1 MKTLG
6 GYLKRYYHEELQ
18 PHGRAYLLPVLFIC
32 ALTAA
37 EYGIGF
43 EKQLFD
49 SQRGLLLNW
58 LSQWL
63 YLSLIWLLPLWWIAR
78 GRQKPISWQPWLP
91 WLLMGLFAY
100 AFRSVYRG
108 HFEWLTDQSVGWDR
122 NTYYFYWFTI
132 AQWFQALSV
141 ILPLVLLGWLGR
153 RQLDSFHGLKR
164 AKVQPY
170 FLLLLGAAVV
180 VALASTQ
187 ADFQDYYPRFAKMW
201 PDGGERQMSRIVTFE
216 LSYAFDFYATEYL
229 FRGFLVLAFARYL
242 GPKAILPMAI
252 LYVTIH
258 FGKPLGETI
267 SSFFGG
273 MLLGIFAYYSQSI
286 WGGIILHIGL
296 AWLMELIV
304 FL

>member
-1 MKTLG
+1 MRTLS

-18 PHGRAYLLPVLFIC
+18 PNGRAYLLPVLFIC
-32 ALTAA
+32 ALTAV
-37 EYGIGF
+37 EYSF
-43 EKQLFD
+43 DLDKYLFD
-49 SQRGLLLNW
+49 TKRAFWLQLTSQWIYLLL
-58 LSQWL
+58 
-63 YLSLIWLLPLWWIAR
+63 IWTLPLWWIVR
-78 GRQKPISWQPWLP
+78 SGQTSLNWNVWYP
-91 WLLMGLFAY
+91 WLLLGLLVY
-100 AFRSVYRG
+100 AFRSTYKG
-108 HFEWLTDQSVGWDR
+108 HFELLSDISLGWDR

-141 ILPLVLLGWLGR
+141 TLPLLLIGWLAR
-153 RQLDSFHGLKR
+153 KPLDAFHGLKR
-164 AKVQPY
+164 AKVWPY
-170 FLLLLGAAVV
+170 FVLLIGATVI

-201 PDGGERQMSRIVTFE
+201 PDGGERHWSRVLAFE
-216 LSYAFDFYATEYL
+216 ASYALDFFATEYL

-258 FGKPLGETI
+258 YGKPLGETI

-273 MLLGIFAYYSQSI
+273 MLLGVFAYYSKSI

-304 FL
+304 LL

>member
-1 MKTLG
+1 MRTLG
-6 GYLKRYYHEELQ
+6 GYLKRYYQDELQ
-18 PHGRAYLLPVLFIC
+18 PYGRAYLLPVLFIC

-37 EYGIGF
+37 EYSF
-43 EKQLFD
+43 HLDKYLFD
-49 SQRGLLLNW
+49 TKRAFWLQLSSQWIYLLL
-58 LSQWL
+58 
-63 YLSLIWLLPLWWIAR
+63 IWTLPLWWI
-78 GRQKPISWQPWLP
+78 GRRRQTPLNWKLWYP
-91 WLLMGLFAY
+91 WLLLGLLVY
-100 AFRSVYRG
+100 AFRSTYKG
-108 HFEWLTDQSVGWDR
+108 HFERLSDISLGWDR
-122 NTYYFYWFTI
+122 NTYYFYWFTV

-141 ILPLVLLGWLGR
+141 ALPLVLIGWFSR
-153 RQLDSFHGLKR
+153 RQLDAFHGLKR

-170 FLLLLGAAVV
+170 FILLLGAAVV

-201 PDGGERQMSRIVTFE
+201 PDGGERQWSRILAFE
-216 LSYAFDFYATEYL
+216 ASYALDFFATEYL

-242 GPKAILPMAI
+242 GPSAILPMAI

-258 FGKPLGETI
+258 YGKPLGETI

-273 MLLGIFAYYSQSI
+273 MLLGVFAYYSKSI

-304 FL
+304 LL

>member
-6 GYLKRYYHEELQ
+6 GYLRRYYDEELQ
-18 PHGRAYLLPVLFIC
+18 PHGRTYFLPLLFIG
-32 ALTAA
+32 ALTAI
-37 EYGIGF
+37 EYSLDL
-43 EKQLFD
+43 ENYLFD
-49 SQRGLLLNW
+49 ASRGFW
-58 LSQWL
+58 LRLMSQWL
-63 YLSLIWLLPLWWIAR
+63 YLLLIWTMPLWWISR
-78 GRQKPISWQPWLP
+78 DRQAPLNWKVWFPWLM
-91 WLLMGLFAY
+91 LGLFAY
-100 AFRSVYRG
+100 AFRSTYRG
-108 HFEWLTDQSVGWDR
+108 HFEWLSDISIGWDR
-122 NTYYFYWFTI
+122 NTYYFYWFTV

-141 ILPLVLLGWLGR
+141 TLPLLLLGWLGR
-153 RQLDSFHGLKR
+153 KQLNTFHGLKA

-170 FLLLLGAAVV
+170 FVLLFGAAVV

-201 PDGGERQMSRIVTFE
+201 PDGGERQLSRIWAFE
-216 LSYAFDFYATEYL
+216 LSYALDFFATEYL

-258 FGKPLGETI
+258 YGKPLGETI

-273 MLLGIFAYYSQSI
+273 MLLGIFAYYSKSI